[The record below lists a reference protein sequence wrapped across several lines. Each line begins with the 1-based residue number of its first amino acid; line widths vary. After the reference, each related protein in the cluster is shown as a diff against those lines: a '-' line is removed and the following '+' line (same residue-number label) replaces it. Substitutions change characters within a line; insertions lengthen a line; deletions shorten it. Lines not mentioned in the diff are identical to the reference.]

1 MTITVFFISPGG
13 KLYAGNTIPRA
24 GGGAPTCSGK
34 RVKDGKLWGNLRGPV
49 YGDIIAHV
57 EGEPIELDDDGSIP
71 RHIDIRR
78 ECGARV
84 SVGQFLDDR

>member
-1 MTITVFFISPGG
+1 MTITVFFNSPGG
-13 KLYAGNTIPRA
+13 KLYAGVASGN
-24 GGGAPTCSGK
+24 TCSGK
-34 RVKDGKLWGNLRGPV
+34 RVKDGKLWGNMRGPV

-57 EGEPIELDDDGSIP
+57 EGEPIELDEDGSIP

-78 ECGARV
+78 ECGALV